1 MVMSNLRFRIVR
13 FVVTVLGALSL
24 LIAPAALLAQSAGE
38 ASAAPCYPGFAT
50 ANPYIPSC
58 NVGPRRP
65 KPPGGTP
72 DQAAVIACRDHPGC
86 LSWYINHPH

>member
-1 MVMSNLRFRIVR
+1 MKNLRFRIVR
-13 FVVTVLGALSL
+13 FVVPALGALSL
-24 LIAPAALLAQSAGE
+24 LIAPAALLAGE
-38 ASAAPCYPGFAT
+38 ANAAPCYPGFAT
-50 ANPYIPSC
+50 ANPYVPSC
-58 NVGPRRP
+58 NVAPRRP